1 MASSFISLTMTW
13 GQIRLN
19 LLQTSPGIPLDLL
32 DEWINARYGS
42 VLQATDWIGLKGHT
56 TVETTAAY
64 QSGADSITAVVGQI
78 AILGTG
84 TAWTPDLFQ
93 GKLFYVPGDT
103 AVYTIDVQSPT
114 LLALDRPYE
123 GRGGAPLNTVYSGV
137 SYVIMQD
144 VYPLPT
150 DCRSIVTVLSP
161 TTGFPLAP
169 FTKDGLDRF
178 AGSRARIGWPESW
191 AEYDDSPES
200 APPVVHQIQLSPA
213 PLQAAGYPL
222 EYLRAAQ
229 GFDGRSLAATPLPFV
244 TPTVILAGVR
254 ADIAIFQEKFPKAMG
269 YQAQFDKE
277 LARMLQVEHAQR
289 RVKTAMQM
297 APRFTR
303 HRLARVMRGFNCRGG
318 MPNPPTNQP

>member
-1 MASSFISLTMTW
+1 MTW

-19 LLQTSPGIPLDLL
+19 LLQTTPGIPLDLL

-42 VLQATDWIGLKGHT
+42 VLQATDWIGLKGHA
-56 TVETTAAY
+56 TVQTTAAY
-64 QSGADSITAVVGQI
+64 QSGADTIMAIVGQI
-78 AILGTG
+78 AIVGTG
-84 TAWTPDLFQ
+84 TAWDASLN
-93 GKLFYVPGDT
+93 GRLFYVPGDT

-123 GRGGAPLNTVYSGV
+123 GRGGAAVNTVYTGSP
-137 SYVIMQD
+137 YVVMQD
-144 VYPLPT
+144 IYPLPT

-161 TTGFPLAP
+161 TTGFPLQP
-169 FTKDGLDRF
+169 FTKDGLDRS
-178 AGSRARIGWPESW
+178 GGGRAQIGYPQAW
-191 AEYDDSPES
+191 AEYDDSPAS
-200 APPVVHQIQLSPA
+200 APPVVHQIQLFPA
-213 PLQAAGYPL
+213 PQNAAGYPI

-229 GFDGRSLAATPLPFV
+229 GFDGQSLAAAPLPFV

-254 ADIAIFQEKFPKAMG
+254 ADIAGFQEKFPKAMG

-303 HRLARVMRGFNCRGG
+303 HRLARVMRGFNCRSG

>member
-1 MASSFISLTMTW
+1 MATSFSSLTLTW

-32 DEWINARYGS
+32 DEWMNARYGS

-56 TVETTAAY
+56 TIGTTAAY
-64 QSGADSITAVVGQI
+64 QSGTDTITAVVGQI

-84 TAWTPDLFQ
+84 TAWDASLE
-93 GKLFYVPGDT
+93 GRLFYIPGDD
-103 AVYTIDVQSPT
+103 AVYTVDFQSPT

-123 GRGGAPLNTVYSGV
+123 GRGGAPVNTVVAASP
-137 SYVIMQD
+137 YVIMQD
-144 VYPLPT
+144 VYPLPG
-150 DCRSIVTVLSP
+150 DFRSIVTVLSP
-161 TTGFPLAP
+161 RGLPLQP
-169 FTKDGLDRF
+169 FTKDGLDRI
-178 AGSRARIGWPESW
+178 AGSRARIGYPEAW
-191 AEYDDSPES
+191 AEYDDSPEAS
-200 APPVVHQIQLSPA
+200 PPVVHQIQFSPA
-213 PLQAAGYPL
+213 PLNAAGYTV

-229 GFDGRSLAATPLPFV
+229 GFDGRCLTNTPLPFV

-254 ADIAIFQEKFPKAMG
+254 ADIAIFQDKFQKALG

-303 HRLARVMRGFNCRGG
+303 HRILRVLRGYNAHGG